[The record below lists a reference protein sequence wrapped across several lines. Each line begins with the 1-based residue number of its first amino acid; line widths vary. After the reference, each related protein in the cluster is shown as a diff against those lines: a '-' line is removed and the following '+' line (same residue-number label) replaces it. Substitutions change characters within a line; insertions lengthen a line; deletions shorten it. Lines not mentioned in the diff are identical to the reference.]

1 MTVLNSRTLYVPA
14 FDEAEARVIAESI
27 ARGET
32 GQLAQHTDR
41 DEVDRICA
49 YLNRSRAAGAQYQ
62 TFAVPVRERLVDDG
76 RIYVAWPSDNIGDV
90 AAAFLITVVGPFAV
104 GLASLYEVLA

>member
-1 MTVLNSRTLYVPA
+1 MRTLYVPA

-49 YLNRSRAAGAQYQ
+49 HLNRSRPKGARYQ
-62 TFAVPVRERLVDDG
+62 TFAVPVRERAVDDG
-76 RIYVAWPSDNIGDV
+76 RITNAWTVDQVGDI
-90 AAAFLITVVGPFAV
+90 AATIVLFLLIPLVGIATLWER
-104 GLASLYEVLA
+104 LA

>member
-1 MTVLNSRTLYVPA
+1 MNTRTLYVPA
-14 FDEAEARVIAESI
+14 FDQSEATIIAESV

-32 GQLAQHTDR
+32 GLLAHHTDR

-49 YLNRSRAAGAQYQ
+49 HLNRHRSGVRYQ

-76 RIYVAWPSDNIGDV
+76 RIFVAWPADEVGDV
-90 AAAFLITVVGPFAV
+90 AATLTFFALIPLVGI
-104 GLASLYEVLA
+104 ASLWERLA

>member
-1 MTVLNSRTLYVPA
+1 MTRTLYVPA

-32 GQLAQHTDR
+32 GQLSFHTDR
-41 DEVDRICA
+41 EEVDRICA
-49 YLNRSRAAGAQYQ
+49 YLNRNRTGERYQ

-76 RIYVAWPSDNIGDV
+76 RIFVAWPSDHVGDI
-90 AAAFLITVVGPFAV
+90 AATMVLFLLIPLVGI
-104 GLASLYEVLA
+104 ASLWERLA

>member
-1 MTVLNSRTLYVPA
+1 MTRTLYVPA

-49 YLNRSRAAGAQYQ
+49 YLNRSRPAGAQYQ
-62 TFAVPVRERLVDDG
+62 TFAVPVRARFVDDG
-76 RIYVAWPSDNIGDV
+76 LIHVAWPSGRVGDM

-104 GLASLYEVLA
+104 GIASLYEVMA

>member
-1 MTVLNSRTLYVPA
+1 MNVRTLYVPA
-14 FDEAEARVIAESI
+14 FDQSEARIVAESI

-32 GQLAQHTDR
+32 GQLSYHTDR

-49 YLNRSRAAGAQYQ
+49 HLNRNRPGERYQ

-76 RIYVAWPSDNIGDV
+76 RIFVAWRTDSVGD
-90 AAAFLITVVGPFAV
+90 AAAMFVIFAMIPFVGI
-104 GLASLYEVLA
+104 ASLWERFV